1 MRIAIAQMSVKQGEF
16 ETNLQKAD
24 TLAQKAKEQCAD
36 LILFPEMFV
45 CGFNYRKNLEFVSEK
60 QQLLLDA
67 LSAIAKQH
75 RIWLAGSIP
84 FLDTASAKP
93 YNRFMLIDD
102 NGNEVAH
109 YNKIHLFSL
118 FKEDKYSAFG
128 ENAVVV
134 ETKFGKI
141 GFAICYDLRFA
152 EQFNALSE
160 CGAKIILLSAA
171 WPYPRLKHWEV
182 LLKAR
187 AIENQ
192 IFVAAANQCGIE
204 NFTLNKVEYFGA
216 SQIIDAWGE
225 TIADCGTDTP
235 DTLAIADV
243 DLNAVEEAR
252 VKIPVSKDR
261 RGIVVS

>member
-45 CGFNYRKNLEFVSEK
+45 CGFNYRKNIEFVSSK
-60 QQLLLDA
+60 QQLLLDK

-84 FLDTASAKP
+84 FLDTTNTKP
-93 YNRFMLIDD
+93 YNRFLLIDD

-109 YNKIHLFSL
+109 YDKIHLFSL

-152 EQFNALSE
+152 EQFSALAE
-160 CGAKIILLSAA
+160 HGAKIILLSAA
-171 WPYPRLKHWEV
+171 WPYPRLKHWEI

-192 IFVAAANQCGIE
+192 IFIVATNQCGVE

-225 TIADCGTDTP
+225 SIADCGICNP
-235 DTLAIADV
+235 DALAIADINLSTIE
-243 DLNAVEEAR
+243 DAR
-252 VKIPVSKDR
+252 VKIPASKDR
-261 RGIVVS
+261 RRIVVA